1 MAVRDRYYFWWSQ
14 IQIGKEHLMLISS
27 YNPNEMG
34 DILVVITA
42 PDDGSD
48 QTTKV
53 NDGVAQITND
63 KGQLLGYNFLAAS
76 TILPELKDENGQVFL
91 TEDHVAK
98 LNQKLTAA
106 GFEQQLTADLTPKFI
121 VGYVEKL
128 EDHPKSDHLKI
139 TQTRISDDQTV
150 QIVCGSPNVKEG
162 IKVVVARPGA
172 MMPDGKIIWPGA
184 LMGVE
189 SDGMLCGFRE
199 LRLKNA
205 PDKKGLWII
214 PDDWQEVGE
223 AVDFAK
229 ANTFFPAK

>member
-1 MAVRDRYYFWWSQ
+1 
-14 IQIGKEHLMLISS
+14 MLISS

-42 PDDGSD
+42 PDDGGD

-53 NDGVAQITND
+53 NDDIAQITND

-76 TILPELKDENGQVFL
+76 SILPELKDENGQVFL
-91 TEDHVAK
+91 SEDQVTK

-106 GFEQQLTADLTPKFI
+106 GFDQKLTADLTPKFV

-139 TQTRISDDQTV
+139 TQTRIADDQTV

-184 LMGVE
+184 LVGVE

-214 PDDWQEVGE
+214 PDDWQAVGE

>member
-53 NDGVAQITND
+53 NGGVAQITND

-91 TEDHVAK
+91 TEDQVAK

-106 GFEQQLTADLTPKFI
+106 GFDQQLTADLTPKFI

>member
-1 MAVRDRYYFWWSQ
+1 
-14 IQIGKEHLMLISS
+14 MLISS
-27 YNPNEMG
+27 YNPDEMG

-42 PDDGSD
+42 PDSGD
-48 QTTKV
+48 QETKV
-53 NDGVAQITND
+53 SGDVVQFTTAKD
-63 KGQLLGYNFLAAS
+63 HQLLGYNFLAAS
-76 TILPELKDENGQVFL
+76 KILPELKGQRGQVFL
-91 TEDHVAK
+91 DDNQVAK
-98 LNQKLTAA
+98 LNDQLKAA
-106 GFEQQLTADLTPKFI
+106 GFDQLLKADKTPKFV
-121 VGYVEKL
+121 VGYVE
-128 EDHPKSDHLKI
+128 EMSDHPKSDHLKI
-139 TQTRISDDQTV
+139 TKTRIGKDQTV

-199 LRLKNA
+199 LKLKNA

>member
-1 MAVRDRYYFWWSQ
+1 
-14 IQIGKEHLMLISS
+14 
-27 YNPNEMG
+27 MG

-42 PDDGSD
+42 PDDGGRQS
-48 QTTKV
+48 TKV
-53 NDGVAQITND
+53 NDDVAQVTNE

-76 TILPELKDENGQVFL
+76 TILPELKGENGQVFL
-91 TEDHVAK
+91 SQDQVTK
-98 LNQKLTAA
+98 LNQKLQAA
-106 GFEQQLTADLTPKFI
+106 GFDQLLTADQTPKFV
-121 VGYVEKL
+121 VGYVEELK
-128 EDHPKSDHLKI
+128 DHPKSDHLKI
-139 TQTRISDDQTV
+139 TQTRISKDQTV
-150 QIVCGSPNVKEG
+150 QIVCGSPNVKAG

-229 ANTFFPAK
+229 ANTYFPAK

>member
-1 MAVRDRYYFWWSQ
+1 
-14 IQIGKEHLMLISS
+14 MLISS
-27 YNPNEMG
+27 YNPKEMG

-42 PDDGSD
+42 PDDGSE

-76 TILPELKDENGQVFL
+76 ETLPELKDENGQVFL
-91 TEDHVAK
+91 SEDQVAK
-98 LNQKLTAA
+98 LNQKLAAA
-106 GFEQQLTADLTPKFI
+106 GFAQELTADLTSKFI

-139 TQTRISDDQTV
+139 TQTRISADQTV
-150 QIVCGSPNVKEG
+150 QIVCGSPNVAEG

-223 AVDFAK
+223 AVDFDR

>member
-76 TILPELKDENGQVFL
+76 TILP
-91 TEDHVAK
+91 
-98 LNQKLTAA
+98 
-106 GFEQQLTADLTPKFI
+106 
-121 VGYVEKL
+121 
-128 EDHPKSDHLKI
+128 
-139 TQTRISDDQTV
+139 
-150 QIVCGSPNVKEG
+150 
-162 IKVVVARPGA
+162 
-172 MMPDGKIIWPGA
+172 
-184 LMGVE
+184 
-189 SDGMLCGFRE
+189 
-199 LRLKNA
+199 
-205 PDKKGLWII
+205 
-214 PDDWQEVGE
+214 
-223 AVDFAK
+223 
-229 ANTFFPAK
+229 

>member
-1 MAVRDRYYFWWSQ
+1 
-14 IQIGKEHLMLISS
+14 MLISS

-42 PDDGSD
+42 PDDGGD

-53 NDGVAQITND
+53 NDDIAQITND

-76 TILPELKDENGQVFL
+76 SILPELKDENGQVFL
-91 TEDHVAK
+91 SEDQVAK

-106 GFEQQLTADLTPKFI
+106 GFDQKLTADLTPKFV

-139 TQTRISDDQTV
+139 TQTRIGDDQTV

-172 MMPDGKIIWPGA
+172 MMPDGKIIWPGT

-214 PDDWQEVGE
+214 PDDWQAVGE

>member
-1 MAVRDRYYFWWSQ
+1 
-14 IQIGKEHLMLISS
+14 MLISS
-27 YNPNEMG
+27 YNPKEMG

-42 PDDGSD
+42 PDDGSE

-76 TILPELKDENGQVFL
+76 ETLPELKDENGQVFL
-91 TEDHVAK
+91 SEDQVAK
-98 LNQKLTAA
+98 LNQQLAAA
-106 GFEQQLTADLTPKFI
+106 GFDQELTADLTPKFI

-139 TQTRISDDQTV
+139 TQTRISADQTV
-150 QIVCGSPNVKEG
+150 QIVCGSPNVAEG

-223 AVDFAK
+223 AVDFDR

>member
-1 MAVRDRYYFWWSQ
+1 M
-14 IQIGKEHLMLISS
+14 
-27 YNPNEMG
+27 
-34 DILVVITA
+34 
-42 PDDGSD
+42 
-48 QTTKV
+48 
-53 NDGVAQITND
+53 
-63 KGQLLGYNFLAAS
+63 
-76 TILPELKDENGQVFL
+76 
-91 TEDHVAK
+91 AK

-106 GFEQQLTADLTPKFI
+106 GFDQKLTADLTPKFV

-139 TQTRISDDQTV
+139 TQTRIGDDQTV

-214 PDDWQEVGE
+214 PDDWQAVGE

>member
-1 MAVRDRYYFWWSQ
+1 
-14 IQIGKEHLMLISS
+14 MLISS
-27 YNPNEMG
+27 YNPKEMG

-42 PDDGSD
+42 PDSSEG
-48 QTTKV
+48 QTTTVK
-53 NDGVAQITND
+53 DGIAQVKSAKD
-63 KGQLLGYNFLAAS
+63 GQLLGYNFMAAS

-91 TEDHVAK
+91 NADQVAK
-98 LNQKLTAA
+98 LNAKLTAA
-106 GFEQQLTADLTPKFI
+106 GFYQKLTADSTPKFV
-121 VGYVEKL
+121 VGYVEELK
-128 EDHPKSDHLKI
+128 DHPKSDHLKI
-139 TQTRISDDQTV
+139 TQTRISKDQTV

-205 PDKKGLWII
+205 PDEKGLWII

-223 AVDFAK
+223 PVDFQRAD
-229 ANTFFPAK
+229 TFFPAK

>member
-1 MAVRDRYYFWWSQ
+1 
-14 IQIGKEHLMLISS
+14 MLISS
-27 YNPNEMG
+27 YNPKEMG
-34 DILVVITA
+34 DVLVVITA
-42 PDDGSD
+42 PDNGE
-48 QTTKV
+48 QTTTVKG
-53 NDGVAQITND
+53 DIAQITATKD
-63 KGQLLGYNFLAAS
+63 QQLLGYNFLKAS
-76 TILPELKDENGQVFL
+76 AILPELAEENGQVIL
-91 TEDHVAK
+91 NEQQVAK
-98 LNQKLTAA
+98 LNDALKEA
-106 GFEQQLTADLTPKFI
+106 GFDQFLTADTTPKFV

-150 QIVCGSPNVKEG
+150 QIVCGSPNVEEG

-199 LRLKNA
+199 LKLKNA

-214 PDDWQEVGE
+214 PDDWQAVGQ

-229 ANTFFPAK
+229 ADTFFPAK

>member
-1 MAVRDRYYFWWSQ
+1 
-14 IQIGKEHLMLISS
+14 MLIAS

-34 DILVVITA
+34 DILVTITA
-42 PDDGSD
+42 PDNGD
-48 QTTKV
+48 QEAKIA
-53 NDGVAQITND
+53 DGVAQITTA
-63 KGQLLGYNFLAAS
+63 KEHQLLGYNFMEAS
-76 TILPELKDENGQVFL
+76 SLLPDLKGQNGQVFL
-91 TEDHVAK
+91 SDEQVAK
-98 LNQKLTAA
+98 LNEKLAAA
-106 GFEQQLTADLTPKFI
+106 GFEEKLVADHTPKFV
-121 VGYVEKL
+121 VGYVE
-128 EDHPKSDHLKI
+128 EMTDHPKSDHLKV
-139 TQTRISDDQTV
+139 TKTRISADQTV

-199 LRLKNA
+199 LRMKNA

-229 ANTFFPAK
+229 ADTFFPAK

>member
-1 MAVRDRYYFWWSQ
+1 
-14 IQIGKEHLMLISS
+14 MLISS

-91 TEDHVAK
+91 TEDQVAK

-106 GFEQQLTADLTPKFI
+106 GVEQQLTADLTPKFI

>member
-1 MAVRDRYYFWWSQ
+1 
-14 IQIGKEHLMLISS
+14 MLISS
-27 YNPNEMG
+27 YNPKEMG

-42 PDDGSD
+42 PNSGD
-48 QTTKV
+48 QTSTVK
-53 NDGVAQITND
+53 NGVAQITND

-76 TILPELKDENGQVFL
+76 TILPELKGENGQVFL
-91 TEDHVAK
+91 DDDQVAK
-98 LNQKLTAA
+98 LNAKLTAA
-106 GFEQQLTADLTPKFI
+106 GFDQQLTADAAPKFV

-128 EDHPKSDHLKI
+128 EGHPKSDHLKI
-139 TQTRISDDQTV
+139 TQTRIGADQTV
-150 QIVCGSPNVKEG
+150 QIVCGSPNVEEG

-199 LRLKNA
+199 LQLKNA
-205 PDKKGLWII
+205 PDEKGLWII

-223 AVDFAK
+223 EVDFDR

>member
-1 MAVRDRYYFWWSQ
+1 
-14 IQIGKEHLMLISS
+14 MLISS

-42 PDDGSD
+42 PDDGGD

-53 NDGVAQITND
+53 NDDIAQITND
-63 KGQLLGYNFLAAS
+63 NGQLLGYNFLAAS
-76 TILPELKDENGQVFL
+76 SILPELKDENGQVFL
-91 TEDHVAK
+91 SEDQVAK
-98 LNQKLTAA
+98 LNQKLTAV
-106 GFEQQLTADLTPKFI
+106 GFDQKLTADLTPKFV

-139 TQTRISDDQTV
+139 TQTRIGDDQTV
-150 QIVCGSPNVKEG
+150 QIVCGSPNVKER

-214 PDDWQEVGE
+214 PDDWQAVGE

>member
-1 MAVRDRYYFWWSQ
+1 
-14 IQIGKEHLMLISS
+14 MLIAS

-34 DILVVITA
+34 DILVTITA
-42 PDDGSD
+42 PDNGD
-48 QTTKV
+48 QETKIA
-53 NDGVAQITND
+53 DGVAQITTAKD
-63 KGQLLGYNFLAAS
+63 HQLLGYNFMEAS
-76 TILPELKDENGQVFL
+76 SLLPDLKGQNGQVFL
-91 TEDHVAK
+91 TDEQVAK
-98 LNQKLTAA
+98 LNEKLAAA
-106 GFEQQLTADLTPKFI
+106 GFEEKLVADHTPKFV
-121 VGYVEKL
+121 VGYVE
-128 EDHPKSDHLKI
+128 EMTDHPKSDHLKV
-139 TQTRISDDQTV
+139 TKTRISADQTV

-199 LRLKNA
+199 LKMKNA

-229 ANTFFPAK
+229 ADTFFPAK

>member
-34 DILVVITA
+34 DILVVITV

-91 TEDHVAK
+91 TEDQVAK

>member
-1 MAVRDRYYFWWSQ
+1 
-14 IQIGKEHLMLISS
+14 MLISS
-27 YNPNEMG
+27 YNPKEMG

-42 PDDGSD
+42 PDDGSE

-76 TILPELKDENGQVFL
+76 ETLPELKDENGQVFL
-91 TEDHVAK
+91 SEDQVAK
-98 LNQKLTAA
+98 LNQKLAAA
-106 GFEQQLTADLTPKFI
+106 GFDQELTADLTPKFI

-139 TQTRISDDQTV
+139 TQTRISADQTV
-150 QIVCGSPNVKEG
+150 QIVCGSPNVAEG

-223 AVDFAK
+223 AVDFDR

>member
-1 MAVRDRYYFWWSQ
+1 
-14 IQIGKEHLMLISS
+14 MLISS
-27 YNPNEMG
+27 YNPKEMG
-34 DILVVITA
+34 DTLVVITA
-42 PDDGSD
+42 PDDGSE

-76 TILPELKDENGQVFL
+76 ETLPELKDENGQVFL
-91 TEDHVAK
+91 SEDQVAK
-98 LNQKLTAA
+98 LNQKLAAA
-106 GFEQQLTADLTPKFI
+106 GFDQELTADLTPKFI

-139 TQTRISDDQTV
+139 TQTRISADQTV
-150 QIVCGSPNVKEG
+150 QIVCGSPNVAEG

-223 AVDFAK
+223 AVDFDR

>member
-1 MAVRDRYYFWWSQ
+1 MRSVVQSSFFHLIVERDN
-14 IQIGKEHLMLISS
+14 LMLISS
-27 YNPNEMG
+27 YNPTEL
-34 DILVVITA
+34 DDTLVVITA
-42 PDDGSD
+42 PDTAD
-48 QTTKV
+48 QATTVKG
-53 NDGVAQITND
+53 DIAQITASD
-63 KGQLLGYNFLAAS
+63 DQYLLGYNFLAAS
-76 TILPELKDENGQVFL
+76 KILPELKQENGQVFL
-91 TEDHVAK
+91 TADQVAK
-98 LNQKLTAA
+98 LNNALQAA
-106 GFEQQLTADLTPKFI
+106 GFAQLLTADEAPKFV

-128 EDHPKSDHLKI
+128 TDHPKSDHLKI
-139 TQTRISDDQTV
+139 TQTKISDDQTV

-172 MMPDGKIIWPGA
+172 MMPDGKIIWPGQ

-214 PDDWQEVGE
+214 PDDWQQVGE

-229 ANTFFPAK
+229 ANTYFPAQD

>member
-1 MAVRDRYYFWWSQ
+1 
-14 IQIGKEHLMLISS
+14 MLIAS
-27 YNPNEMG
+27 YNPSEMG
-34 DILVVITA
+34 DILVTITA
-42 PDDGSD
+42 PDNGE

-53 NDGVAQITND
+53 VDGVAQITTAKD
-63 KGQLLGYNFLAAS
+63 HQLLGYNFMAAS
-76 TILPELKDENGQVFL
+76 KLLPDLAGQNGQIFL
-91 TEDHVAK
+91 TDDQVAK
-98 LNQKLTAA
+98 LNDKLTAVGFDQKLTA
-106 GFEQQLTADLTPKFI
+106 DHTPKFV
-121 VGYVEKL
+121 VGYVEELK
-128 EDHPKSDHLKI
+128 DHPKSDHLKI
-139 TQTRISDDQTV
+139 TKTRIGADQTV
-150 QIVCGSPNVKEG
+150 QIVCGSPNVAEG

-199 LRLKNA
+199 LKMKNA

-229 ANTFFPAK
+229 ADTFFPAK